1 MKKISEMQARLAT
14 AKERNRANNERRQQL
29 MAEIKEKFGCS
40 TIDELKTKL
49 QELETEVAE
58 LQGMLDRS
66 LAEAEAEL
74 VALEEKVG
82 VR

>member
-29 MAEIKEKFGCS
+29 MAEIKEKFGCG